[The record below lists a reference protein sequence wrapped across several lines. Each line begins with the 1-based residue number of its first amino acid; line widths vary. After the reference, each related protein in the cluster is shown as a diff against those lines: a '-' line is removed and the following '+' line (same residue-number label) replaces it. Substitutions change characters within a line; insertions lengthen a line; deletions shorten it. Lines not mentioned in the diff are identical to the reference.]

1 MRTRLLALTS
11 AACGAALL
19 SAAALPAS
27 ATGSATGA
35 VTGSGAGLA
44 TEPEAAE
51 ADAPGVDV
59 TAAELLAEIRA
70 CAQISTGAYR
80 TDSGSPEA
88 TVPVCG
94 TEDAVFWKADMDID
108 CDGRRTRACNRKTD
122 PYFLPETAFQSSRG
136 EPLDSAVL
144 PHVVVPG
151 PSKVWDYRKS
161 GLTGGSVVA
170 VVYRDRVR
178 YGVIGDTGPTG
189 IIGEA
194 SYAMAKTLGIDPDPA
209 TGGAESGVTYIAFE
223 NSRVS
228 PIESRERAR
237 SRGARLA
244 REFVGR

>member
-1 MRTRLLALTS
+1 MRTRMLALTS

-19 SAAALPAS
+19 GAAALPAS
-27 ATGSATGA
+27 ATGP
-35 VTGSGAGLA
+35 GAGPGQEQGTA
-44 TEPEAAE
+44 EVGAAGT
-51 ADAPGVDV
+51 DTTKV
-59 TAAELLAEIRA
+59 TAAELLAEVRG
-70 CAQISTGAYR
+70 CARISKGAYR
-80 TDSGSPEA
+80 TDSGSPRA
-88 TVPVCG
+88 TVPVCD
-94 TEDAVFWKADMDID
+94 TADAVFWKADMDID

-151 PSKVWDYRKS
+151 PGKVWDYRKS

-170 VVYRDRVR
+170 VVYRERVR

-194 SYAMAKTLGIDPDPA
+194 SYAMAKALGIDPDPS
-209 TGGAESGVTYIAFE
+209 TGGAESGVTYIAFK

-228 PIESRERAR
+228 PIESRQRAR
-237 SRGARLA
+237 NRGAELA

>member
-1 MRTRLLALTS
+1 MRTRMLALTS

-19 SAAALPAS
+19 GVAALPAS
-27 ATGSATGA
+27 ATGP
-35 VTGSGAGLA
+35 GAGPGQEPGTAEVGAAGTDA
-44 TEPEAAE
+44 TEA
-51 ADAPGVDV
+51 
-59 TAAELLAEIRA
+59 TAAELLAEVRG
-70 CAQISTGAYR
+70 CARISKGAYR
-80 TDSGSPEA
+80 TDSGSPRA
-88 TVPVCG
+88 TVPVCD
-94 TEDAVFWKADMDID
+94 TADAVFWKADMDID

-151 PSKVWDYRKS
+151 PGKVWDYRKS

-194 SYAMAKTLGIDPDPA
+194 SYAMAKALGIDPDPS
-209 TGGAESGVTYIAFE
+209 TGGAESGVTYIAFK

-237 SRGARLA
+237 SRGAELA

>member
-1 MRTRLLALTS
+1 MRTRMLALTS

-19 SAAALPAS
+19 GAAALPAS
-27 ATGSATGA
+27 ATGPGPAPGQESAT
-35 VTGSGAGLA
+35 A
-44 TEPEAAE
+44 TAA
-51 ADAPGVDV
+51 
-59 TAAELLAEIRA
+59 TAAELLAEVRA
-70 CAQISTGAYR
+70 CARISKGTYR
-80 TDSGSPEA
+80 TDSGSAKA

-108 CDGRRTRACNRKTD
+108 CDGRKTKACNRKTD

-136 EPLDSAVL
+136 EPLDSAAL
-144 PHVVVPG
+144 PYVVVPG

-178 YGVIGDTGPTG
+178 YGVIGDTGPTN

-194 SYAMAKTLGIDPDPA
+194 SYAMAKALGIDPDPA
-209 TGGAESGVTYIAFE
+209 TGGAASGVTYIAFK

-228 PIESRERAR
+228 PIESRARAQ
-237 SRGARLA
+237 SRGAALA
-244 REFVGR
+244 REFVGRS

>member
-1 MRTRLLALTS
+1 MRTRMLALTT

-19 SAAALPAS
+19 GAAALPAS
-27 ATGSATGA
+27 ASASASGSAQ
-35 VTGSGAGLA
+35 
-44 TEPEAAE
+44 EPEA
-51 ADAPGVDV
+51 DAGVV
-59 TAAELLAEIRA
+59 TAADLLAEVRA
-70 CAQISTGAYR
+70 CSRISKGRYR
-80 TDSGSPEA
+80 TDSGSAKA

-94 TEDAVFWKADMDID
+94 TRDAVFWKADMDID
-108 CDGRRTRACNRKTD
+108 CDGRKTRACNRKTD

-136 EPLDSAVL
+136 EPLDSAAL

-151 PSKVWDYRKS
+151 PSKVWDYRKA

-194 SYAMAKTLGIDPDPA
+194 SYAMAKTLGIDPDPS
-209 TGGAESGVTYIAFE
+209 TGGAESGVTYIAFK

-228 PIESRERAR
+228 PIESRARAQ
-237 SRGARLA
+237 SRGAALA
-244 REFVGR
+244 REFVGRS

>member
-1 MRTRLLALTS
+1 MRTRMLALTS

-19 SAAALPAS
+19 GAAALPAS
-27 ATGSATGA
+27 ASGSSSGSAS
-35 VTGSGAGLA
+35 GSAQ
-44 TEPEAAE
+44 EPEA
-51 ADAPGVDV
+51 DAGVV
-59 TAAELLAEIRA
+59 TAADLLAEVRA
-70 CAQISTGAYR
+70 CSRISKGRYR
-80 TDSGSPEA
+80 TDSGSAKA

-94 TEDAVFWKADMDID
+94 TREAVFWKADMDID
-108 CDGRRTRACNRKTD
+108 CDGRKTRACNRKTD

-136 EPLDSAVL
+136 EPLDSAAL

-194 SYAMAKTLGIDPDPA
+194 SYAMAKTLGIDPDPS
-209 TGGAESGVTYIAFE
+209 TGGAESGVTYIAFK

-228 PIESRERAR
+228 PIESRARAQ
-237 SRGARLA
+237 SRGAALA

>member
-1 MRTRLLALTS
+1 MRTRMLALTS

-19 SAAALPAS
+19 GAAALPAS
-27 ATGSATGA
+27 ATGP
-35 VTGSGAGLA
+35 GSGNGQ
-44 TEPEAAE
+44 EPETAGTTAVE
-51 ADAPGVDV
+51 GKA
-59 TAAELLAEIRA
+59 TAAELLAEVRG
-70 CAQISTGAYR
+70 CARISKGAYR
-80 TDSGSPEA
+80 TDSGSPRA
-88 TVPVCG
+88 TVPVCD
-94 TEDAVFWKADMDID
+94 TADAVFWKADMDID

-151 PSKVWDYRKS
+151 PGKVWDYRKS

-194 SYAMAKTLGIDPDPA
+194 SYAMAKALGIDPDPS
-209 TGGAESGVTYIAFE
+209 TGGAESGVTYIAFK
-223 NSRVS
+223 NSQVS

-237 SRGARLA
+237 SRGAALA

>member
-1 MRTRLLALTS
+1 MRTRMLALTS

-19 SAAALPAS
+19 GAAALPAS
-27 ATGSATGA
+27 AFGSSSGLSSGSAQ
-35 VTGSGAGLA
+35 
-44 TEPEAAE
+44 EPEAE
-51 ADAPGVDV
+51 ADAGVV
-59 TAAELLAEIRA
+59 TAAELLAEVRA
-70 CAQISTGAYR
+70 CSRISKGKYR
-80 TDSGSPEA
+80 TDSGSAKA

-94 TEDAVFWKADMDID
+94 TRDAVFWKADMDID
-108 CDGRRTRACNRKTD
+108 CDGRKTRACNRKTD

-194 SYAMAKTLGIDPDPA
+194 SYAMAKTLGIDPDPS
-209 TGGAESGVTYIAFE
+209 TGGAESGVTYIAFK
-223 NSRVS
+223 NSRIS
-228 PIESRERAR
+228 PIESRARAQ
-237 SRGARLA
+237 SRGAALA

>member
-1 MRTRLLALTS
+1 MRTRMLALTS

-19 SAAALPAS
+19 GAAALPAFAS
-27 ATGSATGA
+27 GSSSGSAS
-35 VTGSGAGLA
+35 GSAQ
-44 TEPEAAE
+44 EPEAE
-51 ADAPGVDV
+51 AGVV
-59 TAAELLAEIRA
+59 TAAQLLAEVRA
-70 CAQISTGAYR
+70 CSRISKGRYR
-80 TDSGSPEA
+80 TDSGSAKA

-94 TEDAVFWKADMDID
+94 TRDAVFWKADMDID
-108 CDGRRTRACNRKTD
+108 CDGRKTRACNRKTD

-136 EPLDSAVL
+136 EPLDSAAL

-194 SYAMAKTLGIDPDPA
+194 SYAMAKTLGIDPDPS
-209 TGGAESGVTYIAFE
+209 TGGAESGVTYIAFK
-223 NSRVS
+223 NSRIS
-228 PIESRERAR
+228 PIESRARAQ
-237 SRGARLA
+237 SRGAALA

>member
-1 MRTRLLALTS
+1 MRTRMLALTS

-19 SAAALPAS
+19 GAAALPAS
-27 ATGSATGA
+27 ATGPGPGQEQGTAEVGA
-35 VTGSGAGLA
+35 AG
-44 TEPEAAE
+44 T
-51 ADAPGVDV
+51 DTTKV
-59 TAAELLAEIRA
+59 TAAELLAEVRG
-70 CAQISTGAYR
+70 CARISKGAYR
-80 TDSGSPEA
+80 TDSGSPRA
-88 TVPVCG
+88 TVPVCD
-94 TEDAVFWKADMDID
+94 TADAVFWKADMDID

-151 PSKVWDYRKS
+151 PGKVWDYRKS

-194 SYAMAKTLGIDPDPA
+194 SYAMAKALGIDPDPS
-209 TGGAESGVTYIAFE
+209 TGGAESGVTYIAFKD
-223 NSRVS
+223 SRVS

-237 SRGARLA
+237 SRGAELA

>member
-1 MRTRLLALTS
+1 MRTRMLPLTS
-11 AACGAALL
+11 AACAAALL
-19 SAAALPAS
+19 GAAALPAS
-27 ATGSATGA
+27 ANGTGPGPASRSGTG
-35 VTGSGAGLA
+35 TGGASGQ
-44 TEPEAAE
+44 EPEAA
-51 ADAPGVDV
+51 GV
-59 TAAELLAEIRA
+59 TAAELLAEVRA
-70 CAQISTGAYR
+70 CSRVSRGRYR
-80 TDSGSPEA
+80 TDSGSAKA

-108 CDGRRTRACNRKTD
+108 CDGRRSRACNRKTD

-136 EPLDSAVL
+136 KPLDSAAL

-209 TGGAESGVTYIAFE
+209 TGGAESGVTYIAFKD
-223 NSRVS
+223 SRVS
-228 PIESRERAR
+228 PIESRAKAR
-237 SRGARLA
+237 SRGQQLA
-244 REFVGR
+244 REFVGRS

>member
-1 MRTRLLALTS
+1 MRTRMLTLTS

-19 SAAALPAS
+19 GAAALPAS
-27 ATGSATGA
+27 ASGSSSGSAS
-35 VTGSGAGLA
+35 GSAR
-44 TEPEAAE
+44 EPEA
-51 ADAPGVDV
+51 DAGVV
-59 TAAELLAEIRA
+59 TAAELFAEVRA
-70 CAQISTGAYR
+70 CSRISKGRYR
-80 TDSGSPEA
+80 TDSGSAKA

-94 TEDAVFWKADMDID
+94 TRDAVFWKADMDID
-108 CDGRRTRACNRKTD
+108 CDGRKTRACNRKTD

-136 EPLDSAVL
+136 EPLDSAAL

-194 SYAMAKTLGIDPDPA
+194 SYAMAKALGIDPDPS
-209 TGGAESGVTYIAFE
+209 TGGAESGVTYIAFK
-223 NSRVS
+223 NSRIS
-228 PIESRERAR
+228 PIESRARAQ
-237 SRGARLA
+237 SRGAALA

>member
-1 MRTRLLALTS
+1 MRTRMLALTS

-19 SAAALPAS
+19 GAAALPAS
-27 ATGSATGA
+27 ASGSSSGSAS
-35 VTGSGAGLA
+35 GSAQEL
-44 TEPEAAE
+44 EAE
-51 ADAPGVDV
+51 AEAEAGVV
-59 TAAELLAEIRA
+59 TAARLLAEVRA
-70 CAQISTGAYR
+70 CSRISKGRYR
-80 TDSGSPEA
+80 TDSGSAKA

-94 TEDAVFWKADMDID
+94 TRDAVFWKADMDID
-108 CDGRRTRACNRKTD
+108 CDGRKTRACNRKTD

-136 EPLDSAVL
+136 EPLDSAAL

-151 PSKVWDYRKS
+151 PSKVWDYRKA

-194 SYAMAKTLGIDPDPA
+194 SYAMAKTLGIDPDPS
-209 TGGAESGVTYIAFE
+209 TGGAESGVTYIAFK
-223 NSRVS
+223 NSRIS
-228 PIESRERAR
+228 PIESRARAQ
-237 SRGARLA
+237 SRGAALA

>member
-1 MRTRLLALTS
+1 MRTRMLALTS

-19 SAAALPAS
+19 GAAALPAS
-27 ATGSATGA
+27 AFGSSSGSAS
-35 VTGSGAGLA
+35 GSAQ
-44 TEPEAAE
+44 EPEAE
-51 ADAPGVDV
+51 AGAGAGVV
-59 TAAELLAEIRA
+59 TAARLLAEVRA
-70 CAQISTGAYR
+70 CSRISKGRYR
-80 TDSGSPEA
+80 TDSGSAKA

-94 TEDAVFWKADMDID
+94 TRDAVFWKADMDID
-108 CDGRRTRACNRKTD
+108 CDGRKTRACNRKTD

-194 SYAMAKTLGIDPDPA
+194 SYAMAKTLGIDPDPS
-209 TGGAESGVTYIAFE
+209 TGGAESGVTYIAFK
-223 NSRVS
+223 NSRIS
-228 PIESRERAR
+228 PIESRARAQ
-237 SRGARLA
+237 SRGAALA

>member
-1 MRTRLLALTS
+1 MRTRMLALTS
-11 AACGAALL
+11 AVCGAALL
-19 SAAALPAS
+19 GAAALPAS
-27 ATGSATGA
+27 ASGSSSGSAS
-35 VTGSGAGLA
+35 GSASGSSAQ
-44 TEPEAAE
+44 EPEAGA
-51 ADAPGVDV
+51 GVV
-59 TAAELLAEIRA
+59 TAAQLLAEVRA
-70 CAQISTGAYR
+70 CSRISKGRYR
-80 TDSGSPEA
+80 TDSGSAKA

-94 TEDAVFWKADMDID
+94 TRDAVFWKADMDID
-108 CDGRRTRACNRKTD
+108 CDGRKTRACNRKTD

-136 EPLDSAVL
+136 EPLDSAAL

-194 SYAMAKTLGIDPDPA
+194 SYAMAKTLGIDPDPS
-209 TGGAESGVTYIAFE
+209 TGGAESGVTYIAFK
-223 NSRVS
+223 NSRIS
-228 PIESRERAR
+228 PIESRARAQ
-237 SRGARLA
+237 SRGAALA

>member
-1 MRTRLLALTS
+1 MRTRMLALTT

-19 SAAALPAS
+19 GAAALPAS
-27 ATGSATGA
+27 ASASASGSAQ
-35 VTGSGAGLA
+35 
-44 TEPEAAE
+44 EPEA
-51 ADAPGVDV
+51 DAGVV
-59 TAAELLAEIRA
+59 TAADLLAEVRA
-70 CAQISTGAYR
+70 CSRISKGRYR
-80 TDSGSPEA
+80 TDSGSAKA

-94 TEDAVFWKADMDID
+94 TRDAVFWKADMDID
-108 CDGRRTRACNRKTD
+108 CDGRQTRACNRKTD

-136 EPLDSAVL
+136 EPLDSAAL

-151 PSKVWDYRKS
+151 PSKVWDYRKA

-194 SYAMAKTLGIDPDPA
+194 SYAMAKTLGIDPDPS
-209 TGGAESGVTYIAFE
+209 TGGAESGVTYIAFK

-228 PIESRERAR
+228 PIESRARAQ
-237 SRGARLA
+237 SRGAALA
-244 REFVGR
+244 REFVGRS

>member
-1 MRTRLLALTS
+1 MRTRMLALTS

-19 SAAALPAS
+19 GAAALPAS
-27 ATGSATGA
+27 ATGPR
-35 VTGSGAGLA
+35 AGDGRGQ
-44 TEPEAAE
+44 EPEAAGTSAVE
-51 ADAPGVDV
+51 GDTTAA
-59 TAAELLAEIRA
+59 TAAELLAEISA
-70 CAQISTGAYR
+70 CTRISKGAYR
-80 TDSGSPEA
+80 TDSGSPKA

-94 TEDAVFWKADMDID
+94 TKDAVFWKADMDID
-108 CDGRRTRACNRKTD
+108 CDGRKTKACNRKTD
-122 PYFLPETAFQSSRG
+122 PHFLPETAFQSSRG
-136 EPLDSAVL
+136 EPLDSAAL

-194 SYAMAKTLGIDPDPA
+194 SYAMAKTLGIDPDPS
-209 TGGAESGVTYIAFE
+209 TGGVGSGVAYIAFK

-228 PIESRERAR
+228 PIESRARAR
-237 SRGARLA
+237 NRGAELA
-244 REFVGR
+244 RKFVGRS

>member
-1 MRTRLLALTS
+1 MRTRMLALTS

-19 SAAALPAS
+19 GAAALPAS
-27 ATGSATGA
+27 ATGP
-35 VTGSGAGLA
+35 GAGPGR
-44 TEPEAAE
+44 EPEMAGTDAA
-51 ADAPGVDV
+51 GVDTTRA
-59 TAAELLAEIRA
+59 TAAELLAEVRV
-70 CAQISTGAYR
+70 CSRISKGRYR
-80 TDSGSPEA
+80 TDSGSAKA

-94 TEDAVFWKADMDID
+94 TPDAVFWKADLDID
-108 CDGRRTRACNRKTD
+108 CDGRRSRACNRKTD
-122 PYFLPETAFQSSRG
+122 PYYQPETAFQSSRG

-151 PSKVWDYRKS
+151 PGKVWDYRKS

-194 SYAMAKTLGIDPDPA
+194 SYAMAKALGIDPDPA
-209 TGGAESGVTYIAFE
+209 TGGAESGVTYIAFK
-223 NSRVS
+223 NSRIS
-228 PIESRERAR
+228 PIESHARAR
-237 SRGARLA
+237 SRGAELA

>member
-1 MRTRLLALTS
+1 MRTRMLALTS

-19 SAAALPAS
+19 GAAALPAS
-27 ATGSATGA
+27 ATATATGPGA
-35 VTGSGAGLA
+35 GSGQ
-44 TEPEAAE
+44 EPEAAGASAVE
-51 ADAPGVDV
+51 GDATAA

-70 CAQISTGAYR
+70 CTRISKGAYR

-94 TEDAVFWKADMDID
+94 TRDAVFWKADMDID
-108 CDGRRTRACNRKTD
+108 CDGRKTKACNRKTD

-136 EPLDSAVL
+136 EPLDSAAL

-178 YGVIGDTGPTG
+178 YGVIGDTGPTR

-194 SYAMAKTLGIDPDPA
+194 SYAMAKTLGIDPDPS
-209 TGGAESGVTYIAFE
+209 TGGAESGVTYIAFK
-223 NSRVS
+223 NSRIS
-228 PIESRERAR
+228 PIESRARAR
-237 SRGARLA
+237 SRGAELA

>member
-1 MRTRLLALTS
+1 MRTRMLALTS

-19 SAAALPAS
+19 GAAALPAS
-27 ATGSATGA
+27 ASGSSSGSAQ
-35 VTGSGAGLA
+35 
-44 TEPEAAE
+44 EPEAD
-51 ADAPGVDV
+51 ADAGVV
-59 TAAELLAEIRA
+59 TAAQLLAEVRA
-70 CAQISTGAYR
+70 CSWISKGRYR
-80 TDSGSPEA
+80 TDSGSAKA

-94 TEDAVFWKADMDID
+94 TRDAVFWKADMDID
-108 CDGRRTRACNRKTD
+108 CDGRKTRACNRKTD

-136 EPLDSAVL
+136 EPLDSAAL

-151 PSKVWDYRKS
+151 PSKVWDYRKA

-194 SYAMAKTLGIDPDPA
+194 SYAMAKTLGIDPDPS
-209 TGGAESGVTYIAFE
+209 TGGAESGVTYIAFK
-223 NSRVS
+223 NSRIS
-228 PIESRERAR
+228 PIESRARAQ
-237 SRGARLA
+237 SRGAALA

>member
-1 MRTRLLALTS
+1 
-11 AACGAALL
+11 
-19 SAAALPAS
+19 
-27 ATGSATGA
+27 
-35 VTGSGAGLA
+35 
-44 TEPEAAE
+44 
-51 ADAPGVDV
+51 
-59 TAAELLAEIRA
+59 
-70 CAQISTGAYR
+70 
-80 TDSGSPEA
+80 
-88 TVPVCG
+88 
-94 TEDAVFWKADMDID
+94 MDID

-151 PSKVWDYRKS
+151 PGKVWDYRKS

-194 SYAMAKTLGIDPDPA
+194 SYAMAKALGIDPDPS
-209 TGGAESGVTYIAFE
+209 TGGAESGVTYIAFK
-223 NSRVS
+223 NSRIS
-228 PIESRERAR
+228 PIESHARAR
-237 SRGARLA
+237 SRGGALA